1 MNLRVLVYPF
11 SFIAFAPAVLLFNAG
26 VVLIV
31 PATIL
36 DLTKGNFEML
46 QYFAL
51 LIGGGA
57 GLTSAALLTFDIAG
71 RPIIDSYFW
80 LKRLGLMI
88 GFFAELVVIALI
100 EPQREALLYYWLPQ
114 IVGAVVLFGLSFGIT
129 ANQALQRTS
138 R

>member
-1 MNLRVLVYPF
+1 
-11 SFIAFAPAVLLFNAG
+11 
-26 VVLIV
+26 
-31 PATIL
+31 
-36 DLTKGNFEML
+36 ML

-80 LKRLGLMI
+80 LKRLGLVI
-88 GFFAELVVIALI
+88 GFFAELVVIALV
-100 EPQREALLYYWLPQ
+100 EPQKEALLYYWLPQ